1 MASGLYS
8 NTLKKV
14 MDNTLTTNFD
24 SQTFNCMLVTAG
36 YVPQLDTDTGRAD
49 VSSEVATGSGY
60 VQWGKALTGVALS
73 VTNDGSSIITWNADD
88 ITWASSTIT
97 GAAAAV
103 IFDNTTANFP
113 LIAYIDF
120 AGSFS
125 TTSGTFEIQWN
136 PSGIF
141 TLDLKP

>member
-8 NTLKKV
+8 NTLNKV
-14 MDNTLTTNFD
+14 MNNTLATNFN

-36 YVPQLDTDTGRAD
+36 YTPQLDTDTGRGD
-49 VSSEVATGSGY
+49 VSNEVSPGSGY
-60 VQWGKALTGVALS
+60 TQYGKAMTGVSLD
-73 VTNDGSSIITWNADD
+73 VTTDGSSIITWNADD

-97 GAAAAV
+97 GAAGAV
-103 IFDNTTANFP
+103 IFDNTTANYP
-113 LIAYIDF
+113 LVAYIDF